1 MNDCGYC
8 TQSLRLLQAE
18 ILKGDIIT
26 KDSTEAPVGTS
37 VFPFFVNTVNNNTTS
52 GLPKSVNELYESL
65 HNTKTKETYERER
78 ERDSTRWSGIY
89 ILLAIVFIIAIGMA
103 FLT

>member
-18 ILKGDIIT
+18 ILKGAIIT

-52 GLPKSVNELYESL
+52 GLPKSVNELYDSL
-65 HNTKTKETYERER
+65 NNTKTKETYEREC
-78 ERDSTRWSGIY
+78 DSTRWSGIY

-103 FLT
+103 YLT